1 VKDGVAE
8 PIMKCAN
15 CAADATQI
23 PASFAGSWD
32 CPACGHHHAG
42 TESAATAAYWVE
54 DQQWF
59 AEGRRFEKI
68 DVLGEGS
75 FGTVYR
81 VYDRQL
87 EKTVAMKIPR
97 TEEGETIQLDSPANR
112 RFLQEARVAA
122 KMRHPQIV
130 PVHDIF
136 EEDGRL
142 CIITDWI
149 DGPHLAAWVF
159 SVEPTIQQTVEMCI
173 RICDPVSAAHR
184 NGVLHRDI
192 KPNNILVDSN
202 DVPHMIDFG
211 LSTSMG
217 ALQTGSSG
225 TSRVGTPAFMSPEQA
240 QGDISKV
247 GEASDQYSLGVLLY
261 WMLTRQIPFS
271 GKTPEIFKKIIEH
284 QFTAPRA
291 HRPEIDQRLN
301 AICLKALAKDPKD
314 RYASVREF
322 QEDLR
327 RYQQDERLLADPTI
341 DRRVAQGMLR
351 RNFLRGTAVAGTV
364 IATGLGTML
373 AWKPDL
379 RRRVLLPS
387 LYGHRD
393 LKWTLIEPDALAAAT
408 PIAIRDAKPMEGQ
421 TDTELL
427 LVPGVYR
434 IDFQDGSY
442 IRTIFRQVPTP
453 EELPISSA
461 MGIEQRHASWEVLP
475 DGRIKLPAITPPTSL
490 LHVPMIEHPGG
501 SWNPEIL
508 PGIVWGTQERVTA
521 PFLIDAKEVTY
532 RQFQQVLPQWE
543 GLAGIPESQLDSPIG
558 DISFNEL
565 LAFAEAVG
573 KRPVTA
579 GQFIL
584 ALQGNSV
591 RPAPWSNQSA
601 AAQVEAIRQAAPQ
614 RAWDQTES
622 GIQGLYGRPFEWI
635 DERPEYSGPTTTKLP
650 GALTST
656 AGQMLRGAVG
666 RSWWQP
672 EDQAIP
678 SDQSPV
684 MEIEAFSADHFEKQL
699 GFRLTLEIAPRK

>member
-1 VKDGVAE
+1 
-8 PIMKCAN
+8 MKCVN

-42 TESAATAAYWVE
+42 TESAATAAYWVD

-68 DVLGEGS
+68 DILGEGS

-97 TEEGETIQLDSPANR
+97 TEEGETIQLDSQANR

-159 SVEPTIQQTVEMCI
+159 SVEPSIEQTVEMCI
-173 RICDPVSAAHR
+173 RICEPVTAAHR

-192 KPNNILVDSN
+192 KPNNILVDVN
-202 DVPHMIDFG
+202 NIPHMIDFG

-240 QGDISKV
+240 EGEISKV

-284 QFTAPRA
+284 KFIAPRE

-314 RYASVREF
+314 RYASVQEF

-327 RYQQDERLLADPTI
+327 RYQRDERLVADPTI
-341 DRRVAQGMLR
+341 DRRVAQGMVR
-351 RNFLRGTAVAGTV
+351 RNFLRGTAIAGTV
-364 IATGLGTML
+364 LATGLGTML
-373 AWKPDL
+373 AWKPD
-379 RRRVLLPS
+379 RSRRVLLPS
-387 LYGHRD
+387 LYGQRD
-393 LKWTLIEPDALAAAT
+393 LKWILVEPDAVAAAKGFSVRE
-408 PIAIRDAKPMEGQ
+408 A
-421 TDTELL
+421 
-427 LVPGVYR
+427 VPVESRTGEEVVLDPGIYR
-434 IDFQDGSY
+434 IDY
-442 IRTIFRQVPTP
+442 R
-453 EELPISSA
+453 
-461 MGIEQRHASWEVLP
+461 
-475 DGRIKLPAITPPTSL
+475 DGRFIRSIYRQIPSPKQLAILQAHGLQTSHRSWDESAQGLVKLTPLSPPRPLADVT
-490 LHVPMIEHPGG
+490 MIEHPGG
-501 SWNPEIL
+501 SWDPKLLQGRIA
-508 PGIVWGTQERVTA
+508 GDKERVVA
-521 PFLIDAKEVTY
+521 PFLIDAREVTY
-532 RQFQQVLPQWE
+532 RQFQQVLPEWD
-543 GLAGIPESQLDSPIG
+543 GLKGISADQMDQPVVGISLD
-558 DISFNEL
+558 EVL
-565 LAFAEAVG
+565 VFAETVG
-573 KRPVTA
+573 KRLVTA
-579 GQFIL
+579 DQFIL
-584 ALQGNSV
+584 AIQGNSI
-591 RPAPWSNQSA
+591 RPIPWSNDSP
-601 AAQVEAIRQAAPQ
+601 AAQYEAYRRVRPEGP
-614 RAWDQTES
+614 WDKTDS
-622 GIQGLYGRPFEWI
+622 GIEGLYGLPAEWI
-635 DERPEYSGPTTTKLP
+635 DERPELP
-650 GALTST
+650 KDLIGIVPPELISSTS
-656 AGQMLRGAVG
+656 QQLRATVG
-666 RSWWQP
+666 SKWWQP
-672 EDQAIP
+672 GTDVPESEP
-678 SDQSPV
+678 PMMEFSFENSDK
-684 MEIEAFSADHFEKQL
+684 ADPKI
-699 GFRLTLEIAPRK
+699 GFRLALEIAPRQ

>member
-1 VKDGVAE
+1 
-8 PIMKCAN
+8 MKCAN

-23 PASFAGSWD
+23 PASFSGSWD

-42 TESAATAAYWVE
+42 TESAATAAYWVD

-59 AEGRRFEKI
+59 AEGRRFEKV

-159 SVEPTIQQTVEMCI
+159 SVEPTIEQTVEMCI
-173 RICDPVSAAHR
+173 RVCEPVTAAHR

-202 DVPHMIDFG
+202 NMPHMIDFG

-284 QFTAPRA
+284 KFVAPKE

-314 RYASVREF
+314 RYASVQEF

-327 RYQQDERLLADPTI
+327 RYQRDERLIADPTI
-341 DRRVAQGMLR
+341 DRRVAQGMVR

-364 IATGLGTML
+364 LATGLGTML
-373 AWKPDL
+373 AWKPDR

-387 LYGHRD
+387 LYGQRE
-393 LKWTLIEPDALAAAT
+393 LKWTLVDPDAQSAAN
-408 PIAIRDAKPMEGQ
+408 G
-421 TDTELL
+421 L
-427 LVPGVYR
+427 LVQGAPSIASRTGEEVLLDPGIYR
-434 IDFQDGSY
+434 IDY
-442 IRTIFRQVPTP
+442 
-453 EELPISSA
+453 L
-461 MGIEQRHASWEVLP
+461 
-475 DGRIKLPAITPPTSL
+475 DGRFIRSIYRQIPSPKQIAILQAHGLPMSHRSWDESAQGLVKLTPLSPPRPL
-490 LHVPMIEHPGG
+490 ADVRMIEHPGG
-501 SWNPEIL
+501 SWDPKLL
-508 PGIVWGTQERVTA
+508 PGRVAGEKERVVA
-521 PFLIDAKEVTY
+521 PFLIDAREVSY
-532 RQFQQVLPQWE
+532 RQFQEVLPEWD
-543 GLAGIPESQLDSPIG
+543 GLKGVSAEQMDQSVV
-558 DISFNEL
+558 DISLDEVL
-565 LAFAEAVG
+565 VFAETVG
-573 KRPVTA
+573 KRLVTA
-579 GQFIL
+579 DQFIL
-584 ALQGNSV
+584 AIQGNSI
-591 RPAPWSNQSA
+591 RPRPWSTDSPATQY
-601 AAQVEAIRQAAPQ
+601 EAYR
-614 RAWDQTES
+614 RARPEGPWDQTDS
-622 GIQGLYGRPFEWI
+622 GIEGLYGLPAEWI
-635 DERPEYSGPTTTKLP
+635 DERPELP
-650 GALTST
+650 KDLMGIVPPELVSSTS
-656 AGQMLRGAVG
+656 QQLRATVG
-666 RSWWQP
+666 SNWWQP
-672 EDQAIP
+672 GTDVPESEPPTMEFSFDNA
-678 SDQSPV
+678 DRTSP
-684 MEIEAFSADHFEKQL
+684 ML
-699 GFRLTLEIAPRK
+699 GFRLSLEIAPR

>member
-1 VKDGVAE
+1 
-8 PIMKCAN
+8 MKCAN
-15 CAADATQI
+15 CSADATQI

-42 TESAATAAYWVE
+42 TESAATAAYWVD

-68 DVLGEGS
+68 DILGEGS

-97 TEEGETIQLDSPANR
+97 TEEGETIQLDSQANR

-159 SVEPTIQQTVEMCI
+159 SVEPTIEQTVEMCI
-173 RICDPVSAAHR
+173 RVCEPVTAAHR

-192 KPNNILVDSN
+192 KPNNILVDSQN
-202 DVPHMIDFG
+202 VPHMIDFG

-240 QGDISKV
+240 EGDISKV

-271 GKTPEIFKKIIEH
+271 GKTPEIFQKIIEH
-284 QFTAPRA
+284 KFVAPRE

-301 AICLKALAKDPKD
+301 AICLKSLSKDPKD
-314 RYASVREF
+314 RYASVQDF

-327 RYQQDERLLADPTI
+327 RYQRDERLVADPKI
-341 DRRVAQGMLR
+341 DRRVAQGMFR

-364 IATGLGTML
+364 LATGLGTML
-373 AWKPDL
+373 AWKPDR

-387 LYGHRD
+387 LYGQRD
-393 LKWTLIEPDALAAAT
+393 LKWTLVDPDAQSASN
-408 PIAIRDAKPMEGQ
+408 G
-421 TDTELL
+421 L
-427 LVPGVYR
+427 LVQGAPSIASRTGEEVLLDPGIYR
-434 IDFQDGSY
+434 IDYLDGRF
-442 IRTIFRQVPTP
+442 IRSIYRQIPSPKQIAILLAHGLQT
-453 EELPISSA
+453 SH
-461 MGIEQRHASWEVLP
+461 RSWEESAQGLV
-475 DGRIKLPAITPPTSL
+475 KLMPLSPPRPL
-490 LHVPMIEHPGG
+490 ADVRMIEHPGG
-501 SWNPEIL
+501 SWDPKLL
-508 PGIVWGTQERVTA
+508 PGRVAGDKERVVA
-521 PFLIDAKEVTY
+521 PFLIDAREVSY
-532 RQFQQVLPQWE
+532 RQFQEVLPEWD
-543 GLAGIPESQLDSPIG
+543 GLKGVAAEQMDQPVV
-558 DISFNEL
+558 DISLDEVL
-565 LAFAEAVG
+565 VFAETVG
-573 KRPVTA
+573 KRLVTA
-579 GQFIL
+579 DQFIL
-584 ALQGNSV
+584 AIQGNSIRPVPFSKDSLAAQYEAYRRV
-591 RPAPWSNQSA
+591 RPEGP
-601 AAQVEAIRQAAPQ
+601 
-614 RAWDQTES
+614 WDQTDS
-622 GIQGLYGRPFEWI
+622 GIEGLYGQPAEWI
-635 DERPEYSGPTTTKLP
+635 DERPELP
-650 GALTST
+650 KELVGILPPDLVSSTS
-656 AGQMLRGAVG
+656 QQLRATVG
-666 RSWWQP
+666 SNWWQP
-672 EDQAIP
+672 GIDGSESEP
-678 SDQSPV
+678 PTMEFSFENSD
-684 MEIEAFSADHFEKQL
+684 MADPKI
-699 GFRLTLEIAPRK
+699 GFRLALEIAPRQ

>member
-1 VKDGVAE
+1 LKNGVAE

-23 PASFAGSWD
+23 PASFSGSWD

-42 TESAATAAYWVE
+42 TESAATAAYWVD

-59 AEGRRFEKI
+59 AEGRRFEKV

-97 TEEGETIQLDSPANR
+97 TEEGETIQLDSQANR

-130 PVHDIF
+130 AVHDIF

-159 SVEPTIQQTVEMCI
+159 SVEPTIEQTVEMCI
-173 RICDPVSAAHR
+173 RVCEPVTAAHR

-202 DVPHMIDFG
+202 NLPHMIDFG

-217 ALQTGSSG
+217 ALQKGSSG

-240 QGDISKV
+240 EGDISKV

-284 QFTAPRA
+284 KFIAPRE

-314 RYASVREF
+314 RYASVREY

-327 RYQQDERLLADPTI
+327 RYQRDERLLADPSI
-341 DRRVAQGMLR
+341 DRRVAKGMFR
-351 RNFLRGTAVAGTV
+351 RNFLRSTAVAGTV
-364 IATGLGTML
+364 LATGLGTML
-373 AWKPDL
+373 AWKPDR

-387 LYGHRD
+387 LYGQRD
-393 LKWTLIEPDALAAAT
+393 LKWTLIEPDAVAAAKGFSVRET
-408 PIAIRDAKPMEGQ
+408 MPIESRTGE
-421 TDTELL
+421 ELL
-427 LVPGVYR
+427 LDPGIYR
-434 IDFQDGSY
+434 IDY
-442 IRTIFRQVPTP
+442 
-453 EELPISSA
+453 L
-461 MGIEQRHASWEVLP
+461 
-475 DGRIKLPAITPPTSL
+475 DGRFIRSIYRQIPSTKQISILQANGLQTSHRSWQESAQGLITLPPLLPPRPLADVT
-490 LHVPMIEHPGG
+490 MIEHPGG
-501 SWNPEIL
+501 SWDPKLL
-508 PGIVWGTQERVTA
+508 PGRVAGEKERVVA
-521 PFLIDAKEVTY
+521 PFLIDGREVTY
-532 RQFQQVLPQWE
+532 RQFQQVLPEWD
-543 GLAGIPESQLDSPIG
+543 GLKGISAEQMDQPVV
-558 DISFNEL
+558 DISLDEVL
-565 LAFAEAVG
+565 VFAETVG
-573 KRPVTA
+573 KRLVSA
-579 GQFIL
+579 DQFIL
-584 ALQGNSV
+584 AIQGNSI
-591 RPAPWSNQSA
+591 RPSPWSKDSPATQY
-601 AAQVEAIRQAAPQ
+601 EAYR
-614 RAWDQTES
+614 RARPEGPWDQTDS
-622 GIQGLYGRPFEWI
+622 GIEGLYGLPAEWI
-635 DERPEYSGPTTTKLP
+635 DERPELP
-650 GALTST
+650 KDLVGVVPPELISSTS
-656 AGQMLRGAVG
+656 QQLRAIVG
-666 RSWWQP
+666 NTWWQP
-672 EDQAIP
+672 GTEASQSEPPTMEFAFENSIK
-678 SDQSPV
+678 SDP
-684 MEIEAFSADHFEKQL
+684 KL
-699 GFRLTLEIAPRK
+699 GFRLSLEIAPR